1 MYSCSASEI
10 FCKNKCIGETC
21 LGEGGKMTELSLL
34 YLAQNDNLMI
44 AFNIIKHALSFIIL
58 KIMLI
63 Y

>member
-21 LGEGGKMTELSLL
+21 LGEGGKDDR
-34 YLAQNDNLMI
+34 AQNDNLMI

>member
-1 MYSCSASEI
+1 M
-10 FCKNKCIGETC
+10 FG
-21 LGEGGKMTELSLL
+21 GRGGKMTELSLL